1 MDEKQ
6 AQGTA
11 HRVMIQGRHSG
22 TISGVSDVL
31 SFDLNEI
38 VLQTTQGMLM
48 IRGQELHM
56 NRLTLEK
63 GEVDIEGKI
72 DSFVYSEQKGENGKD
87 NLLSWTAVPVMHTVI
102 AAEALF
108 LCWPLQKEQV
118 SCWATISCVRFA
130 EDFRTGAGLS
140 QQKTFFYWVFAWIFV
155 FLMFRDRNYG
165 QIRGYVLAA
174 LILGML
180 FYILLFSRR
189 ILLVFSTFFGFL
201 SRMIAGLFR
210 LILMPAGKSVKKI
223 EKNGQES
230 IEKRR

>member
-1 MDEKQ
+1 MENGMDEKQ

-11 HRVMIQGRHSG
+11 HRVMIQGRHSA

-87 NLLSWTAVPVMHTVI
+87 TS
-102 AAEALF
+102 F
-108 LCWPLQKEQV
+108 LG
-118 SCWATISCVRFA
+118 R
-130 EDFRTGAGLS
+130 
-140 QQKTFFYWVFAWIFV
+140 
-155 FLMFRDRNYG
+155 
-165 QIRGYVLAA
+165 
-174 LILGML
+174 
-180 FYILLFSRR
+180 
-189 ILLVFSTFFGFL
+189 
-201 SRMIAGLFR
+201 LFR
-210 LILMPAGKSVKKI
+210 
-223 EKNGQES
+223 
-230 IEKRR
+230 